1 MKIRMGFITNSS
13 STNFLIISKK
23 ELTEEYLYKKL
34 GFKKG
39 SVIEKQGRA
48 LCDEIM
54 CAIDRDGLRYFDYD
68 TPDYETIK
76 DVFGEKAAQIFL
88 KHKNFYVYWG
98 YTSSDEMPLI
108 QFFTTDS
115 FEVEERDFYINGRAC
130 VW

>member
-23 ELTEEYLYKKL
+23 ELTSEYLYKKL

-39 SVIEKQGRA
+39 SPIENQGRV

-54 CAIDRDGLRYFDYD
+54 HAINYGMLRHFDYD
-68 TPDYETIK
+68 TIDYDAIK
-76 DVFGEKAAQIFL
+76 EAFGEKSAQVFL
-88 KHKNFYVYWG
+88 KHSKFHVYWG
-98 YTSSDEMPLI
+98 YTDSDESPLT

-115 FEVEERDFYINGRAC
+115 FEVEKKDFYINGRAC
-130 VW
+130 SY

>member
-23 ELTEEYLYKKL
+23 ELTSDYLYKKL

-39 SVIEKQGRA
+39 SPMENAGRV
-48 LCDEIM
+48 LCDDIM
-54 CAIDRDGLRYFDYD
+54 RAVDNSGLRYFKYE

-76 DVFGEKAAQIFL
+76 KVFGEKSAELFC
-88 KHKNFYVYWG
+88 KRKNFHVYWG
-98 YTSSDEMPLI
+98 YTSSDENSLT

-115 FEVEERDFYINGRAC
+115 FEIEESDFYINGRAC

>member
-23 ELTEEYLYKKL
+23 ELTADYLYKKL

-39 SVIEKQGRA
+39 SVIENQGRA

-54 CAIDRDGLRYFDYD
+54 YAIQHEGLRYFDYD
-68 TPDYETIK
+68 TPNYESIK
-76 DVFGEKAAQIFL
+76 EVFGEKAAHYFM
-88 KHKNFYVYWG
+88 KHKDSHVYWG
-98 YTSSDEMPLI
+98 YTSSDEMPLT

-115 FEVEERDFYINGRAC
+115 FEVEERNFYINGRAC